1 MTVFI
6 YHFTDFALFDKFC
19 NFLKS
24 ENRKKTVL
32 KDLGFDEF
40 RFSKKREAETALP
53 AGREDNVEKAGVSLV
68 RRHFQGT
75 SEALL
80 RVILG

>member
-6 YHFTDFALFDKFC
+6 YHFTDFALFDKFGKI
-19 NFLKS
+19 LKS
-24 ENRKKTVL
+24 DNWKKTVL
-32 KDLGFDEF
+32 KDLGFNEF
-40 RFSKKREAETALP
+40 RFSKEREAETALP
-53 AGREDNVEKAGVSLV
+53 AGREDKVEKAGVSLV
-68 RRHFQGT
+68 RGHFQGT